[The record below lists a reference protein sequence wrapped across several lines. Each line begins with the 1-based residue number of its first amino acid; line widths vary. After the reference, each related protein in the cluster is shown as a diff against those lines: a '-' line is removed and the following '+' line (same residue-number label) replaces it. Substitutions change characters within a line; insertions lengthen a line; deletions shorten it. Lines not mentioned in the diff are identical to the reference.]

1 MGLKCRRDG
10 TRPWLFGATRGR
22 LLRMSTELVIK
33 LAGIFLG
40 ILARTLAPWLRK
52 IREGRSLRFRKRYA
66 AAAVAS
72 FLLGIIVTLV
82 IFPQFDAAAP
92 ERDFDSLFKLF
103 CLAFGFGFGW
113 NAILL
118 EGGEWAGALK
128 PRRAAG
134 QRDAAR
140 PPERNMEQEEAQ

>member
-1 MGLKCRRDG
+1 
-10 TRPWLFGATRGR
+10 
-22 LLRMSTELVIK
+22 MSTELAVK

-52 IREGRSLRFRKRYA
+52 IRDGQRIRFQKRYA
-66 AAAVAS
+66 AAAAAS
-72 FLLGIIVTLV
+72 LLLGVIVTLV

-113 NAILL
+113 NAIIL

-128 PRRAAG
+128 PKRTPRRPGAAG
-134 QRDAAR
+134 
-140 PPERNMEQEEAQ
+140 EGEADEP

>member
-1 MGLKCRRDG
+1 
-10 TRPWLFGATRGR
+10 
-22 LLRMSTELVIK
+22 MSTELAVK

-52 IREGRSLRFRKRYA
+52 IRDGQAVRFQKRYA
-66 AAAVAS
+66 AAAAAS
-72 FLLGIIVTLV
+72 FLLGVIITLV
-82 IFPQFDAAAP
+82 IFPQFEAAAP
-92 ERDFDSLFKLF
+92 GRDFDSLFKLF

-113 NAILL
+113 NAIIL

-134 QRDAAR
+134 VSDAGGTV
-140 PPERNMEQEEAQ
+140 PTNGQP